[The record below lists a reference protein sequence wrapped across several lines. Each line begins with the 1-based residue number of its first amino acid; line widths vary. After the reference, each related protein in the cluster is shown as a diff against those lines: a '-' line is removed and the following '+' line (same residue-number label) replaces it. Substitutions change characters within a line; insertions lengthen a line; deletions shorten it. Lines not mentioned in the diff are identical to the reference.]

1 MTDTGR
7 QQCVSRIRAI
17 ALLAAGESFAQTD
30 RNGTLV
36 VTVVDETRAVL
47 PGANVTLA
55 GTEAATKTAAR

>member
-1 MTDTGR
+1 MSSY
-7 QQCVSRIRAI
+7 CAI

-36 VTVVDETRAVL
+36 VTVVDETGVL

-55 GTEAATKTAAR
+55 GTKRPPRQRPR